1 MSNIKLLKLIPYK
14 ITTEKQHEN
23 QNDNSTDNKN
33 MPEKTYS
40 KDRKNC
46 RVLFQNKLNN
56 IKTICKIWK
65 KKKKTCNDIKIQN

>member
-33 MPEKTYS
+33 MPEKNIS
-40 KDRKNC
+40 KRQK
-46 RVLFQNKLNN
+46 KLQGTISKRAKQQQDNN
-56 IKTICKIWK
+56 AKYGEKM
-65 KKKKTCNDIKIQN
+65 